1 MKDESFIQDGVIK
14 KINNKG
20 YVEVKCGRTWV
31 LEHRLVVE
39 NFIGRKLT
47 SQEAIHHING
57 NKKDNRIENLMLF
70 DTQKEHKAFENK
82 IKQFGKTNPIL
93 KQISERWDK
102 YLPKKESVELVPIQS
117 TTNIM
122 EEA

>member
-14 KINNKG
+14 QINDKG
-20 YVEVKCGRTWV
+20 YVLVKCGRTWI

-57 NKKDNRIENLMLF
+57 NKKDNKLSNLMLF

-82 IKQFGKTNPIL
+82 IRQFGETNPMR
-93 KQISERWDK
+93 KQILERWDK
-102 YLPKKESVELVPIQS
+102 YLPKEESPNLVPIQS
-117 TTNIM
+117 TTSIM

>member
-1 MKDESFIQDGVIK
+1 MKDKTFIQDGVIK

-31 LEHRLVVE
+31 LEHRILVE
-39 NFIGRKLT
+39 NFIGRRLN
-47 SQEAIHHING
+47 SQEVIHHING

-70 DTQKEHKAFENK
+70 PNQKEHKAFENK
-82 IKQFGKTNPIL
+82 IKQFGVTNPIS

-102 YLPKKESVELVPIQS
+102 YLPKKESVEIVPINVNTS
-117 TTNIM
+117 IM
-122 EEA
+122 EAV

>member
-122 EEA
+122 GEA